1 MGLRPKIKQW
11 LSIKRLW
18 ALSLLSAMVVIR
30 ISGISFAAE
39 SITSSVAQSYTADT
53 KLQRGIIVIIDEQNA
68 DKVVPAKLEEIEK
81 VHGIVVDS
89 NDAPVTLSNEGQQVF
104 VATTGRYQ
112 ILVSDE
118 NGGIN
123 VGDYITLSSLQGV
136 GMKGDEQRN
145 ELVFGKSLEAFD
157 SSKEVLSTAKIG
169 DREVHLG
176 RVMVDIT
183 VAKNPLLKGV
193 EPNIPSF
200 LKRATEVIAG
210 KPVDALRAYI
220 GLAVFILTTIISGS
234 LIYGGVRSAL
244 ISIGRNPLSKKSIVR
259 SLFQIVLVSLIILI
273 SGIFGVYLILRL

>member
-1 MGLRPKIKQW
+1 M
-11 LSIKRLW
+11 
-18 ALSLLSAMVVIR
+18 LSAMVVVR
-30 ISGISFAAE
+30 LSGVSFAAE
-39 SITSSVAQSYTADT
+39 SITSSVAQSYSADS
-53 KLQRGIIVIIDEQNA
+53 KLQRGIIVVIDENDA
-68 DKVVPAKLEEIEK
+68 DKVRPAKLEEIER

-89 NDAPVTLSNEGQQVF
+89 NDSPITLSNEGQQVF

-118 NGGIN
+118 NGTIG

-136 GMKGDEQRN
+136 GMRGDEQRN
-145 ELVFGKSLEAFD
+145 KIVFGKSLQTFD
-157 SSKEVLSTAKIG
+157 STQEVLSTAKVG
-169 DREVHLG
+169 DREVHIG

-200 LKRATEVIAG
+200 LKRATELIAG

-234 LIYGGVRSAL
+234 LIYGGVRSAI

-259 SLFQIVLVSLIILI
+259 SLFQVVLVSLIILI